1 MSAASTFVIVGAGM
15 AGALTAQAL
24 REEGFDGRLVL
35 IGDEVDRPYER
46 PPLSKGYLMGSAQ
59 RDAIFVH
66 PEGWYAEHDVE
77 LRQGIPATA
86 LDPGRHI
93 VTLGSDEQV
102 QYDAL
107 ALATGAEPRQLRVPG
122 ADLAGVHYLRRVGDS
137 ERLKEAFGSATRAVV
152 IGGGWIGLET
162 AAAARAAGVAVTLLE
177 RDELPLHR
185 ILGPEV
191 AQVFAGLHRDNGVD
205 LRVQADVGEI
215 LGDNGMVAGVRL
227 GNGDEIPADLVI
239 VGVGVLPN
247 TTLAEQAGL
256 TVDNGVVVDEHLRTS
271 DADIVAVGD
280 IANAYHPLLKR
291 HVRVEHWA
299 NARRQP
305 PVAART
311 MLGRPSSY
319 ERLPYFFSDQYN
331 LGMEYSGFV
340 EPGGYDDVVL
350 RGDVDRL
357 EFLAF
362 WVSDG
367 RVRAGMNVNVWDVN
381 PDIERLVASGRQVD
395 RNQLADPAVPLDS
408 L

>member
-1 MSAASTFVIVGAGM
+1 MSAASTFVIIGAGM

-35 IGDEVDRPYER
+35 VGNEVDRPYER
-46 PPLSKGYLMGSAQ
+46 PPLSKGYLMGTTE

-66 PEGWYAEHDVE
+66 TEDWYAEHDVE
-77 LRQGIPATA
+77 LRQGVQATA
-86 LDPGRHI
+86 LDSGRHE
-93 VTLGSDEQV
+93 VMLGPDERV
-102 QYDAL
+102 RYDAL
-107 ALATGAEPRQLRVPG
+107 LLATGAEPRRLRVPG
-122 ADLAGVHYLRRVGDS
+122 ADLAGVRYLRRVSDS
-137 ERLKEAFGSATRAVV
+137 EQLKEAFGSASRAVV

-162 AAAARAAGVAVTLLE
+162 AAAARAAGVDVTLLE
-177 RDELPLHR
+177 RDELPLKG
-185 ILGPEV
+185 ILGTEV
-191 AQVFAGLHRDNGVD
+191 AQVFADLHRDNSVD
-205 LRVQADVGEI
+205 LRVQAEAAEI
-215 LGDNGMVAGVRL
+215 LGDNGIVSGVRL
-227 GNGDEIPADLVI
+227 TNGDHIATDLVI
-239 VGVGVLPN
+239 VGVGALPN
-247 TTLAEQAGL
+247 TALAEQAGL

-291 HVRVEHWA
+291 HLRVEHWA

-305 PVAART
+305 AIAAQT
-311 MLGRPSSY
+311 MLGRPAVY
-319 ERLPYFFSDQYN
+319 DRMPYFFSDQYN
-331 LGMEYSGFV
+331 LGMEYAGFV

-367 RVRAGMNVNVWDVN
+367 RVLAGMNVNVWDVN
-381 PDIERLVASGRQVD
+381 SDIDRLVVSGRQVNRD
-395 RNQLADPAVPLDS
+395 QLADPDVSLDS